1 MTVLSN
7 PPPTPFAPRY
17 NPALAQPNRR
27 GISVSPTDLV
37 GWAATAAFAMS
48 YFLPEAR
55 MRLVQMLGASLWLAY
70 GILLGEP
77 PIIVANSLVLV
88 AAFFTTRRR
97 KQRTPAAG

>member
-1 MTVLSN
+1 MRKGITV
-7 PPPTPFAPRY
+7 TA
-17 NPALAQPNRR
+17 
-27 GISVSPTDLV
+27 TDLV

-55 MRLVQMLGASLWLAY
+55 MRLVQMLGAALWLAY

-97 KQRTPAAG
+97 KRTAEAAS